1 MIDSNTRMLAVV
13 GYPCRH
19 SLSPAIHN
27 YFIKKAQYNA
37 AYVAFEFSPDHFDC
51 VFDGMVAMNF
61 IGFNVTMPYKQEAY
75 RKVDSLSE
83 AAAATE
89 SVNTVK
95 ILPGF
100 KTKGFNTDINGLINC
115 LKNKDFKWKSSQA
128 LVLGAGGAARS
139 SIYGLLTKNIK
150 KIYIYNRSLD
160 RAKNIRKL
168 FNNDD
173 RIEIIK
179 YLNNVNAKEI
189 NLIINC
195 TPIGMTIDDNLGNK
209 MPIPENWDL
218 YGKFVVEMV
227 YKPVETL
234 LAVKAKKQKAVLIN
248 GWDILLSQAAFSF
261 KIWFSQDNIPDT
273 EEINKK
279 LKKLIQNG
287 GLHGFK

>member
-1 MIDSNTRMLAVV
+1 MKKIIAKTSTRNYPIFLGNNLFRSAPKLLKSLKDARQVLLVSNHKIDSIYHSRLLDMLNDTGLKFSIFLVHDGETFKNNTVCSEIYDQMLA
-13 GYPCRH
+13 
-19 SLSPAIHN
+19 S
-27 YFIKKAQYNA
+27 
-37 AYVAFEFSPDHFDC
+37 
-51 VFDGMVAMNF
+51 NF
-61 IGFNVTMPYKQEAY
+61 H
-75 RKVDSLSE
+75 R
-83 AAAATE
+83 
-89 SVNTVK
+89 
-95 ILPGF
+95 
-100 KTKGFNTDINGLINC
+100 TDINGLINC

-139 SIYGLLTKNIK
+139 SIYGLLTKKIK